1 MLLDGLL
8 PLSLLTLGPVGF
20 FVAFVS
26 SAAALLGIEGLT
38 VLSRNKTQLTKS
50 LS

>member
-20 FVAFVS
+20 LLLLFLLLL
-26 SAAALLGIEGLT
+26 LLGIEGLT
-38 VLSRNKTQLTKS
+38 VLSRNETQLTKS

>member
-20 FVAFVS
+20 LLLLFLLLLP
-26 SAAALLGIEGLT
+26 LLGIEGLT
-38 VLSRNKTQLTKS
+38 VLSRNKAQLTKS
-50 LS
+50 FS